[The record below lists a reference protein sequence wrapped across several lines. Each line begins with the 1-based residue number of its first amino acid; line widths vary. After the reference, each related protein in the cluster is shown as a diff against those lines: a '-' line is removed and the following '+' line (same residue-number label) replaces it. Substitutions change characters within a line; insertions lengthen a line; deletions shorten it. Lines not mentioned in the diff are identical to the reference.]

1 MSFLRGATLTLGSSG
16 QPFLPINI
24 RGTSGRKVMVNGIIP
39 SDGGTLPPDPEFNSV
54 TITGSDTGS
63 STALKVVSGSV
74 SAINA
79 NITDNISASKI
90 NVDNVADPQDSHV
103 RCYSYEF
110 RQESEVDGWNVSQL
124 RPSVPPTTL
133 DDMLIFSPA
142 VSGAIV
148 GVIPSDFNPNVSDIP
163 NIILDPQTQALGGR
177 IQCSG
182 IVKCPKIAFGTES
195 NESQH
200 WTVREDPPGN
210 PESDN
215 LVFRAPGST
224 SIFKILNNSDA
235 TLLQQNNTQLNL
247 NTNVILNSSSSLS
260 FGSYSFRPQ
269 QFYKDIT
276 TFSFNNSAI
285 GSTNLLFNTGNPA
298 NQEWTNVNTGV
309 ANQPISLI
317 LNPGAY
323 KLTIRQTSGGA
334 LNEILGMYVMSD
346 IVLSRPNDNAPT
358 IELAQPTAYSYTQYN
373 GVSGGANP
381 GSPIITMIPGFL
393 TWAVHCTFPNT
404 TGNETAS
411 IRVTLTQ
418 MPYF

>member
-110 RQESEVDGWNVSQL
+110 RQEAEVDGWNVSQL

-269 QFYKDIT
+269 QYSQSIT
-276 TFSFNNSAI
+276 SFPISQIATAFSKIFTSV
-285 GSTNLLFNTGNPA
+285 ST
-298 NQEWTNVNTGV
+298 WTNVNTN
-309 ANQPISLI
+309 AT
-317 LNPGAY
+317 GAFIQEGFY
-323 KLTIRQTSGGA
+323 KLSVSQTQVS
-334 LNEILGMYVMSD
+334 
-346 IVLSRPNDNAPT
+346 APT
-358 IELAQPTAYSYTQYN
+358 AIYEGIGILCDYVYRVPADALPNNALPNPLSFSYKKYETTGAPQIEIRRNAT
-373 GVSGGANP
+373 GGQD
-381 GSPIITMIPGFL
+381 
-393 TWAVHCTFPNT
+393 VHLTFPTST
-404 TGNETAS
+404 TSNETMA
-411 IRVTLTQ
+411 ITVKLTK
-418 MPYF
+418 MDY